1 MALNP
6 KIKDWQGQRVWLIG
20 ASSGIGAALVPEL
33 RAAGAR
39 LALSARRE
47 SALMQLSQED
57 DKILSMDVTLGADV
71 ESAYESLESD
81 WGGVDW
87 VFYCAGTYTPMRS
100 WNVDADAVDTI
111 MQVNLLGVYS
121 VLQSVLPDMLHQGHG
136 GLCFV
141 GSVAGYTGLP
151 EAMAYGPSKAA
162 LINLCQVLY
171 ADLSDKGLGV
181 YLVNP
186 GFVETRLTDQNAF
199 EMPAL
204 IQPEEAAKA
213 ILKGIAK
220 GQFEID
226 FPKRFT
232 RLLRCV
238 SRLPDRL
245 RFALIQK
252 VVQG

>member
-100 WNVDADAVDTI
+100 WNVDADAVDAI
-111 MQVNLLGVYS
+111 MQVNLLGVY
-121 VLQSVLPDMLHQGHG
+121 
-136 GLCFV
+136 
-141 GSVAGYTGLP
+141 
-151 EAMAYGPSKAA
+151 
-162 LINLCQVLY
+162 
-171 ADLSDKGLGV
+171 
-181 YLVNP
+181 
-186 GFVETRLTDQNAF
+186 
-199 EMPAL
+199 
-204 IQPEEAAKA
+204 
-213 ILKGIAK
+213 
-220 GQFEID
+220 
-226 FPKRFT
+226 
-232 RLLRCV
+232 
-238 SRLPDRL
+238 
-245 RFALIQK
+245 
-252 VVQG
+252 